1 MIRQARCRCSVCR
14 ADARANL
21 VLFLLAMGCVLLG
34 GFLR

>member
-1 MIRQARCRCSVCR
+1 MIRQAHCVCRVCR

-21 VLFLLAMGCVLLG
+21 ILFLLGMGCVLLG

>member
-21 VLFLLAMGCVLLG
+21 VLLFLAALCVLAAG
-34 GFLR
+34 YLR